1 MILNLTQH
9 DATIDQRCAGV
20 IDLPPAARDQMRALL
35 TFSHPPTAAEIRARA
50 HDIAELASMHASP
63 DDRADA
69 AGLLPEGDP
78 GGFAAQA
85 MIGGA
90 AYLMPALEAELVGC
104 GIEPLHAFT
113 TREAIDVPNGRGG
126 VEKRSVFR
134 HTGWVRTGGA

>member
-9 DATIDQRCAGV
+9 DATPDQRCAGV
-20 IDLPPAARDQMRALL
+20 LDLSPELRDQVRALL
-35 TFSHPPTAAEIRARA
+35 TFNHPPTPAEIRARA
-50 HDIAELASMHASP
+50 HEIADLALMHASP
-63 DDRADA
+63 EDRADE

-90 AYLMPALEAELVGC
+90 AYLMPALEAELVGR
-104 GIEPLHAFT
+104 GIEPLHSFT